1 MEVIKDYTAHIDSK
15 KRLTLRGSKYDY
27 YEVKEYDNGYVVL
40 EPRELVKP
48 EGISNES
55 LKEMDTAILNL
66 KKGKVSAPVDLT
78 DF

>member
-1 MEVIKDYTAHIDSK
+1 MEVIKDYIAHIDSK

-27 YEVKEYDNGYVVL
+27 YKVKEYDNGYVVL

-48 EGISNES
+48 REISKES
-55 LKEMDTAILNL
+55 LKEMDTAVLNF
-66 KKGKVSAPVDLT
+66 KKGKVSDPVDLT